1 MSNILHVTK
10 KVLTQHITVSHPF
23 RNALYAL
30 KSSLSLSLSL
40 SLFVYIIYILQLE
53 MREQDHA
60 LARRLV
66 ELRQDIQQV
75 KLQRSYQE
83 HQDILEEAIDMIDD
97 KDKLFDAL
105 PDAFSPTLKQCGVTK
120 MNLSTRR
127 FSVF

>member
-1 MSNILHVTK
+1 MPQKQRTMAAK
-10 KVLTQHITVSHPF
+10 KVLQGKIYDMWF
-23 RNALYAL
+23 LG
-30 KSSLSLSLSL
+30 
-40 SLFVYIIYILQLE
+40 IIYYFAIHTNFSSRLSSLQLE

-66 ELRQDIQQV
+66 ELRRDIQQV

-83 HQDILEEAIDMIDD
+83 HQDILEEAIDMVDG
-97 KDKLFDAL
+97 KDILFDGL
-105 PDAFSPTLKQCGVTK
+105 PDAFSPTLKHCGVTK